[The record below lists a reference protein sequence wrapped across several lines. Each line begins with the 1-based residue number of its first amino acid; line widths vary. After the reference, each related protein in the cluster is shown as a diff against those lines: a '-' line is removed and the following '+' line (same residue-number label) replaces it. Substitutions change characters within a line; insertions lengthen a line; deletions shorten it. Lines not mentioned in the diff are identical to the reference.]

1 MKKLLIIIAAAVL
14 AAACSSGDKYS
25 VKGTVTG
32 DSDKLVNG
40 TAYLFNRDADN
51 PVRDTVAVVNGKFEF
66 TGTVSS
72 PEPFI
77 ITIDGVPGMLSIFL
91 ENAKFTVT
99 ASEDDLAGAAV
110 TGGAAQTM
118 MNRYNDGA
126 DAIAGKYAIEDV
138 VKTLRSADATEE
150 EKEAA
155 SKTYE
160 EYQAEVDAM
169 KDALLAEVPLSHFA
183 LFFLAQDYYYMDVN
197 ELASKVAA
205 FKADPAFAGNR
216 TLAKVDTYVQ
226 KELSLAPGNPAP
238 DFTLNDTKGNPLT
251 LSDVYKKNKV
261 TMVDFWASWCPP
273 CRAFNPELV
282 QIYKKYH
289 KLGLEIVGVSLDR
302 DHDAWLKG
310 IKDDKLTWYHV
321 SDLKYWQSEVG
332 KLYNVNYIPQN
343 TFVDTEGNIIG
354 RKVAED
360 EIEAFL
366 DEHLK

>member
-169 KDALLAEVPLSHFA
+169 KDALLAEAPLSHFA
-183 LFFLAQDYYYMDVN
+183 LFFLATR
-197 ELASKVAA
+197 
-205 FKADPAFAGNR
+205 G
-216 TLAKVDTYVQ
+216 
-226 KELSLAPGNPAP
+226 
-238 DFTLNDTKGNPLT
+238 
-251 LSDVYKKNKV
+251 
-261 TMVDFWASWCPP
+261 
-273 CRAFNPELV
+273 
-282 QIYKKYH
+282 
-289 KLGLEIVGVSLDR
+289 DR
-302 DHDAWLKG
+302 
-310 IKDDKLTWYHV
+310 
-321 SDLKYWQSEVG
+321 
-332 KLYNVNYIPQN
+332 
-343 TFVDTEGNIIG
+343 IG
-354 RKVAED
+354 RLAVCIILFCLEMSVC
-360 EIEAFL
+360 AFL
-366 DEHLK
+366 DSYVERINGEALYDVLVRMARPMVFGPLWLLLRRVSAAPPPPNVT